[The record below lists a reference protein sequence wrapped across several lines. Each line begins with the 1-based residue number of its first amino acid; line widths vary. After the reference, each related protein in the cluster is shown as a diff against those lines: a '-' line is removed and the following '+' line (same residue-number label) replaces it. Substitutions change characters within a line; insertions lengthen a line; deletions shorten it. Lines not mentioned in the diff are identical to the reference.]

1 MKFIIVTGLSGA
13 GKTQVVKAFEDMGDY
28 CVDNMPPE
36 LIPKFAEIYH
46 KSAKPDD
53 CVALVCDIRGGDM
66 FRKLSGSLDELSEL
80 GYEYDI
86 LFLEASDEVL
96 IRRYKETRRVHP
108 LSGEGRLTDGIQSER
123 KMLAAVKEKATKIID
138 TTLLTAAQ
146 LRRKITA
153 IYGSESKFGGMLVH
167 VMSFGFKYGLP
178 LDADLVFDVRFLPNP
193 FYIPELKEHTGL
205 EVCIRDYVM
214 ESDDSREF
222 LNKLA
227 DMIKF
232 LIPRYIKEGKA
243 QLVIGIGCTG
253 GHHRSVTIAEEL
265 YRAVA
270 AEYKNVMISHRDI
283 KKGI

>member
-96 IRRYKETRRVHP
+96 IRRYKRGAFIPCRAK
-108 LSGEGRLTDGIQSER
+108 DGLRTEFKARER
-123 KMLAAVKEKATKIID
+123 C
-138 TTLLTAAQ
+138 
-146 LRRKITA
+146 
-153 IYGSESKFGGMLVH
+153 
-167 VMSFGFKYGLP
+167 LP
-178 LDADLVFDVRFLPNP
+178 P
-193 FYIPELKEHTGL
+193 
-205 EVCIRDYVM
+205 
-214 ESDDSREF
+214 
-222 LNKLA
+222 
-227 DMIKF
+227 
-232 LIPRYIKEGKA
+232 
-243 QLVIGIGCTG
+243 
-253 GHHRSVTIAEEL
+253 
-265 YRAVA
+265 
-270 AEYKNVMISHRDI
+270 
-283 KKGI
+283 

>member
-146 LRRKITA
+146 LRRQIAA

-193 FYIPELKEHTGL
+193 FYISELKEHTGL